1 LNEADEDEE
10 ESGSDDETSR
20 VFYKASELIHQPRS
34 VERSWLRK
42 HGKSKYIDFT
52 EEQMLILNDCFND
65 LDEDG
70 SHAIGID
77 ELEDPLIALGL
88 VDTRQ

>member
-1 LNEADEDEE
+1 MSETPSAKSRVDELIAQAQIDDEEEKSHQSQQSRAGDLHEADEDEE
-10 ESGSDDETSR
+10 ESGSDDDNTR

-52 EEQMLILNDCFND
+52 ED
-65 LDEDG
+65 
-70 SHAIGID
+70 
-77 ELEDPLIALGL
+77 
-88 VDTRQ
+88 